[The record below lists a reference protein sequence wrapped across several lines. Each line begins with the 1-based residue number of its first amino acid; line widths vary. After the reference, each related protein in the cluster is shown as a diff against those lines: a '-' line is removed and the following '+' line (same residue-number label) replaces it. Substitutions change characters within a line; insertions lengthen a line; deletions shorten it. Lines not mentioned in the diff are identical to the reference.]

1 MANNSDKQG
10 RALLTDSCMVK
21 KGFTASKLAGELG
34 VTPQTVNNWRNG
46 TMPNDQIIYEL
57 TDLLDLTIEEIREGR
72 PQTLNSGAEERINKR
87 IKSLSFTTGATICIV
102 VGVMMAFVS
111 LYVTCSISMLFGG
124 ELDHSFGYYAW
135 AMVSAVSTFGGAYL
149 AISGLKS
156 AK

>member
-1 MANNSDKQG
+1 MTNNSDKQG
-10 RALLTDSCMVK
+10 RALLIDSCIVK

-46 TMPNDQIIYEL
+46 TMPNDQII
-57 TDLLDLTIEEIREGR
+57 REGR

-87 IKSLSFTTGATICIV
+87 IKSLSFTTGATICII

-111 LYVTCSISMLFGG
+111 LYVTCSINMLFGG

-135 AMVSAVSTFGGAYL
+135 TMVSTVSAFGGAYL

-156 AK
+156 AKKEESQQKR